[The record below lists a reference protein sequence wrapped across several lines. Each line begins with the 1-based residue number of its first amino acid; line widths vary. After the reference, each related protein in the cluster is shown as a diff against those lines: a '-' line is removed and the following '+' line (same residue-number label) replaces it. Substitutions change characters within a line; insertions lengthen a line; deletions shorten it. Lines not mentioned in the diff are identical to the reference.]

1 MTLYT
6 IAIMPYED
14 QPKLSTLQAMIN
26 DVSNSTVPFD
36 LFPSK
41 FAVVDAFLAIYLIYI
56 GYVLVQEIYQLIKRP
71 PALSQFFNPVG
82 NFYYRATNYWIDSR
96 MGISHVFHKRSKRI
110 QLFHS
115 YNADCIWRHCSIRCS
130 IFGDSDPIFR
140 RNDHHFPIFWYDWIQ
155 HILEFVAFHVQTH
168 PWFVGDGF
176 LTRITLPRSGQHTI
190 HSLPRCGIH
199 PTVEYGDCI
208 ALCTCS
214 QVSANRQSQWYL
226 QKLGIILLIECRL
239 LPATRSYPGQSK
251 KFRVRQ
257 VAGQEKS
264 CVPES
269 FDLQAFPFYL
279 RDMDSATQTRTYLT
293 VTKIIEHHLS
303 SCTDEHCPDQTFVDE
318 CGCKWKL
325 IAACNPSDPLDHRI
339 VPDVSQLQQTS
350 DLPPIHSWNRD
361 LDRKGYY
368 FKQYCEYIYVYKT
381 VIHQACLME

>member
-1 MTLYT
+1 MMTLYT

-82 NFYYRATNYWIDSR
+82 NFYYRALLILYGGFTLASYPAYYANSLAMHVPQTIGLILGWAFLMFFTRGVKGFSYFTVIMQTAFEDIARFVVVYLVILIPFSAAMTIIFQFSDMTEFNTFWNSLLSMFKLTLGLLETDFSQ
-96 MGISHVFHKRSKRI
+96 GSHYPGLANTLYIAFLAVAYI
-110 QLFHS
+110 LLF
-115 YNADCIWRHCSIRCS
+115 
-130 IFGDSDPIFR
+130 
-140 RNDHHFPIFWYDWIQ
+140 
-155 HILEFVAFHVQTH
+155 
-168 PWFVGDGF
+168 
-176 LTRITLPRSGQHTI
+176 
-190 HSLPRCGIH
+190 
-199 PTVEYGDCI
+199 VEYGDCI

-350 DLPPIHSWNRD
+350 DLPPIHS
-361 LDRKGYY
+361 
-368 FKQYCEYIYVYKT
+368 
-381 VIHQACLME
+381 